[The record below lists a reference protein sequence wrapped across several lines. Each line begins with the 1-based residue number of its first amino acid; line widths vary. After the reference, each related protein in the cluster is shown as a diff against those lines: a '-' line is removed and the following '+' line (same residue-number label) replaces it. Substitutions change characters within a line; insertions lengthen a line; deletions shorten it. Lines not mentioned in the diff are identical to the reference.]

1 MTKDYH
7 IDFTNLNFD
16 YLNGTRFQSVYDS
29 LNTAKKLYN
38 IDKNSCCSKLRYALE
53 IIIDEILSI
62 CERANDKRTTINSN
76 LNLLRECIPESL
88 RKYNN
93 EDIIIEMHNVR
104 RYGNDGTHYDDKKD
118 VDIDKV
124 TYTSWI
130 AMKKICKWISTFESK
145 YREYKADENTRLKR
159 KAEENRKKVNGI
171 ISTIFKLVLF
181 IIGIIIAI
189 LTGKRINK
197 L

>member
-1 MTKDYH
+1 MDQIYNTDLESLK
-7 IDFTNLNFD
+7 FD
-16 YLNGTRFQSVYDS
+16 YLKGTRFQSVYET
-29 LNTAKKLYN
+29 LNDAKKLYE
-38 IDKNSCCSKLRYALE
+38 IDKGACCTKLRYALE
-53 IIIDEILSI
+53 IIIDEILLI
-62 CERANDKRTTINSN
+62 CDYKSEKRNSINSN
-76 LNLLRECIPESL
+76 LNLIKRLVPDILRQF
-88 RKYNN
+88 NN
-93 EDIIIEMHNVR
+93 EDIVDEMHNVR
-104 RYGNDGTHYDDKKD
+104 INGNYGTHYDNKSEINLNKA
-118 VDIDKV
+118 
-124 TYTSWI
+124 THTSWI